1 MVDTNTGYV
10 SIEVTIESRS
20 FLALIDTG
28 AGVSLISRD
37 VVDRIGERRITPTH
51 KVIRNA
57 SGQVMLTSGQCKLTL
72 KIGEKL
78 YTHDFIVSENKA
90 LPSPIILGVDFMRRF
105 NMNLYTK
112 PLQLYIEGEEIVI
125 AKMPMKHAILVTD
138 EMETELEMND
148 SKDNPRYKCSV
159 AEASILQ
166 SERVSYVTLETSLV
180 ESNTAIFEPVPG
192 VIGAQ
197 FLCPGLVRLENDK
210 DKRKSRFVIRYINF
224 SREHIQIDPGKIL
237 GYVQACERETLPM
250 ENDKT

>member
-1 MVDTNTGYV
+1 
-10 SIEVTIESRS
+10 
-20 FLALIDTG
+20 
-28 AGVSLISRD
+28 
-37 VVDRIGERRITPTH
+37 
-51 KVIRNA
+51 
-57 SGQVMLTSGQCKLTL
+57 
-72 KIGEKL
+72 
-78 YTHDFIVSENKA
+78 
-90 LPSPIILGVDFMRRF
+90 
-105 NMNLYTK
+105 
-112 PLQLYIEGEEIVI
+112 
-125 AKMPMKHAILVTD
+125 
-138 EMETELEMND
+138 MND

-250 ENDKT
+250 ENDKYVFNAITERNEEEKMKASCEIINSMYPEGTQENQILRKLVAKYPSVFASGDDTPTVSPFFYHTIKLQSMPKPQKPYPIPACFYERVA